1 MILESILFTLLVLTV
16 FLLIFFVFLD
26 KQVSKKLG
34 GKALIFIS
42 ILFIYFSFIFKPESF
57 IRWDLIEHFKVLAN
71 MRSGG
76 WEYATQESQY
86 ADLFVYNTFAYIISL
101 LPTSSQNLLSTIP
114 LIIDFAIVAYI
125 YKQIF
130 EKYLPDANGKSRILS
145 VLLWLFTFGIKL
157 AITGIRC
164 SLAVSIATLAI
175 YLELIQKKKK
185 ILPILLYLI
194 AMFIHNF
201 ALVVISVR
209 LLTMLKKPILIMA
222 SSLIVSLTLEPLS
235 RLIVTNVNNQYI
247 AFSFR
252 RILETVEKMSFTSAL
267 QSFNGATLLVYICV
281 ITIAIYLF
289 VISTKLK
296 QNNADGSYCKI
307 VANFTATVGA
317 VAIGLSFN
325 YLYLERFMY
334 LMSYALLMI
343 TPIHNNNKIGIKK
356 ENIFIIP
363 IALFVFFF
371 NDIYTFMVNYV
382 GNYFLSF

>member
-1 MILESILFTLLVLTV
+1 MLFR
-16 FLLIFFVFLD
+16 
-26 KQVSKKLG
+26 S
-34 GKALIFIS
+34 
-42 ILFIYFSFIFKPESF
+42 
-57 IRWDLIEHFKVLAN
+57 WDLIEHFKVLAN